1 MLREGIWKERQ
12 LIPKYWVAQATTS
25 KIQINDTW
33 DYGYQFWIPRES
45 EYKSYLSRGYY
56 PPSHKIIEVIPE
68 LDIVAV
74 YVGENSDFKELIKS
88 HIEILE
94 EEYTKH

>member
-1 MLREGIWKERQ
+1 
-12 LIPKYWVAQATTS
+12 VAKSTTS
-25 KIQINDTW
+25 KIKISDSW

-45 EYKSYLSRGYY
+45 EYQRYIFRGYY

-68 LDIVAV
+68 LDMVAV
-74 YVGENSDFKELIKS
+74 YVGENSDFREVIKT

-94 EEYTKH
+94 EECAKLIK